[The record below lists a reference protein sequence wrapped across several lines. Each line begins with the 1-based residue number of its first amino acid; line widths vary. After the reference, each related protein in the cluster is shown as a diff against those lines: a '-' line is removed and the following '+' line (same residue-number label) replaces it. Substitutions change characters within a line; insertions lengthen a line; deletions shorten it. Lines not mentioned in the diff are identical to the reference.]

1 MSYRRSFIW
10 YLLAGSRGGENRARI
25 VKAIRERLYNANQ
38 LAEILK
44 LDYKTVRHHLEVLMD
59 NRIIVVAKR
68 KKYGSVYTLSE
79 EMERTFE
86 EFKEIW
92 DKLG

>member
-1 MSYRRSFIW
+1 M
-10 YLLAGSRGGENRARI
+10 
-25 VKAIRERLYNANQ
+25 ERPYNANQ

-44 LDYKTVRHHLEVLMD
+44 LDYKTVRHHLKVLID
-59 NRIIVVAKR
+59 NGIIIVAMS
-68 KKYGSVYTLSE
+68 KKYGSVYMLSE
-79 EMERTFE
+79 EMKRIYG